1 MLDKLSTADLESLP
15 LMVKYILETATPQT
29 IEVIIFKMRERL
41 DFRDLEVAQRQLPE
55 TNVPLAL
62 ILGKEKYI
70 FIESSFC
77 L

>member
-1 MLDKLSTADLESLP
+1 VLDKLSTADLESLP

-62 ILGKEKYI
+62 ILGK
-70 FIESSFC
+70 
-77 L
+77 